1 MGVAWCA
8 MERRRSMRTSKK
20 SPLPGI
26 TSLGNGRYLIR
37 VERKDPRTGK
47 PVDVMRRVE
56 CNAIEEAVA
65 EKARM
70 QREIALGVGPKERV
84 QLRTYAVSWLTGR
97 LPTLKPSTRARY
109 ARDLDAHVLPAL
121 GDYYLDALAAEDVLA
136 WFKALAESYA
146 AATANGCLRL
156 LKTVMA
162 DATVQHGLRCD
173 PTARVRAVPD
183 VRADELDSDEP
194 VNLLSATEM
203 GTFLGTLKER
213 WPQWYA
219 LVFTQFATAA
229 RFGEVSALRW
239 EDIDEQRAVV
249 KIRRAQWRGIVS
261 TTKTGRI
268 KTVPLTDELRD
279 VLREWR
285 QEMVR
290 RQHRHVGSGWLF
302 PSRAGHPHHNASCM
316 RKAFIDCLHLMGL
329 ERRFS
334 SHGLR
339 RTANDLLRRIAT
351 GEVTR
356 AITGHMTEAMTEHY
370 SHVDATE
377 KREAAEGMLRLVMT
391 ADGAPE

>member
-1 MGVAWCA
+1 
-8 MERRRSMRTSKK
+8 MRTSKK
-20 SPLPGI
+20 ATLRGI
-26 TSLGNGRYLIR
+26 KALGKGRYLIR
-37 VERKDPRTGK
+37 VERTDPRTGK
-47 PVDVMRRVE
+47 PVDVRRRVE
-56 CNAIEEAVA
+56 CSTIEGAVA
-65 EKARM
+65 EKARLET
-70 QREIALGVGPKERV
+70 EIALGVGPKERV
-84 QLRTYAVSWLTGR
+84 QLRTYATSWLAGR

-109 ARDLDAHVLPAL
+109 ARDLDVHVLPAL
-121 GDYYLDALAAEDVLA
+121 GSYFLDALAPEDVLT
-136 WFKALAESYA
+136 WFTKLTESYA

-162 DATVQHGLRCD
+162 DAKVQYGLRCD
-173 PTARVRAVPD
+173 PTARVRAVPE
-183 VRADELDSDEP
+183 VRLDELDTDGP
-194 VNLLSATEM
+194 VNILSAEEM
-203 GTFLGTLKER
+203 GKFLFTLRER

-219 LVFTQFATAA
+219 MVFTQFATAA

-249 KIRRAQWRGIVS
+249 KVRRAQWRGIVS

-268 KTVPLTDELRD
+268 KSVPLTDELRD

-290 RQHRHVGSGWLF
+290 TQHRHLGSGWLF
-302 PSRAGHPHHNASCM
+302 PSKAGGPHHNASCM
-316 RKAFIDCLHLMGL
+316 RKAFIDCLNEMGL
-329 ERRFS
+329 DRKFS

-339 RTANDLLRRIAT
+339 RTANDLLRRIAS

-377 KREAAEGMLRLVMT
+377 KRAAAEGMLRLVR
-391 ADGAPE
+391 AEGPRE